1 MIVLAECATPSTSS
15 RRAMDNDDYEEEEAT
30 EDEAVQEA
38 VAKRRGD

>member
-1 MIVLAECATPSTSS
+1 MIVLAECATPSTS
-15 RRAMDNDDYEEEEAT
+15 RRAMDNADYEEEEAT